1 MYKLLVILIIIYFL
15 ITQVKLLSL
24 CNIKYDKK
32 NDLFTKEPALIVCS
46 HDYEQNDVFIVINEF
61 IVSKK
66 PVTIVLRNLF
76 GHHLLFYYLK
86 FTGVVNIEFLF
97 VKEEG
102 GTVKSIQDELMK
114 DRFVVTFLTRDNNS
128 HGVYYSLKDL
138 DEEKKLFLCKITS
151 DYLKEG
157 EYSSRFEKLTYNYD
171 KEYQIE
177 YEKYLYALSD
187 DQDSFMIHL
196 LERLYL

>member
-66 PVTIVLRNLF
+66 PVTIVLRN
-76 GHHLLFYYLK
+76 
-86 FTGVVNIEFLF
+86 E
-97 VKEEG
+97 
-102 GTVKSIQDELMK
+102 
-114 DRFVVTFLTRDNNS
+114 
-128 HGVYYSLKDL
+128 
-138 DEEKKLFLCKITS
+138 
-151 DYLKEG
+151 
-157 EYSSRFEKLTYNYD
+157 
-171 KEYQIE
+171 
-177 YEKYLYALSD
+177 
-187 DQDSFMIHL
+187 
-196 LERLYL
+196 